1 MSSVRALAALAV
13 VAAGLVAFVH
23 RVRHHSTGRPMAGG
37 IVMPDAG
44 AYDRMSGWL
53 FGSLF
58 GPIAADAAAFA
69 VPGARVL
76 EVGCGPGHLARRLA
90 SEHDLEVTGLDLDP
104 AMIERA
110 RVNAELSAVVGRRTA
125 TFIVGD
131 VAELPLPDASF
142 HLVVSTFSMHHW
154 ADPVAGLTEINR
166 VLRPDGRALVWDLRH
181 GFSLFHFRS
190 PDPLAPVA
198 ASPLELIEARSWR
211 WPWRLSIAQRLELGR
226 GPAPRTPADR
236 AADQDPAIV

>member
-1 MSSVRALAALAV
+1 MTYLRLAAAVAVLAV
-13 VAAGLVAFVH
+13 GLLAFAR
-23 RVRHHSTGRPMAGG
+23 RVRRQATGRPTAGG
-37 IVMPDAG
+37 VVMTDAR
-44 AYDRMSGWL
+44 AYDRLSGRL

-58 GPIAADAAAFA
+58 QPIADDAAAFA

-76 EVGCGPGHLARRLA
+76 EVGCGPGHLATRLA
-90 SEHDLEVTGLDLDP
+90 SEHDLDVTGLDLDP

-110 RVNAELSAVVGRRTA
+110 RAVAARSASAGRRTA

-131 VAELPLPDASF
+131 VAALPFPDASF

-154 ADPVAGLTEINR
+154 ADPVAGLAEINR

-190 PDPLAPVA
+190 PDPVEPAL
-198 ASPLELIEARSWR
+198 ASPLELVEARSWR
-211 WPWRLSIAQRLELGR
+211 WPWRFSIAQRLELRR
-226 GPAPRTPADR
+226 GSMPAEPADP
-236 AADQDPAIV
+236 AAG